1 MDDDFTNL
9 PRHQLGRRSDE
20 QLLAYMRDAHAA
32 GAQRAVADAYDLLVF
47 RHEKRLAYLLWKLP
61 ADRVPDLLQEVFLE
75 AFAAIVEG
83 KKIDNFS
90 AWTARVAHNTVAD
103 FWRGKDGRQLKT
115 DRSAAS
121 DDDDSGRR
129 AEGGEPID
137 DGDFGAF
144 EVHDLI
150 DQLLAERLPAH
161 REIIELYVIE
171 GRPAGEVAKATGES
185 ADNVY
190 QVAKRFRD
198 DLRRL
203 LNGEELDDNDDPGS
217 RREDRI

>member
-1 MDDDFTNL
+1 MDDDFTHL
-9 PRHQLGRRSDE
+9 PGHQLGRRSDE
-20 QLLAYMRDAHAA
+20 QLVAYMRDAHAA
-32 GAQRAVADAYDLLVF
+32 DAQRAVADAFDQLVF
-47 RHEKRLAYLLWKLP
+47 RHEKRLAYLLHKLP

-83 KKIDNFS
+83 RRIDSFS

-103 FWRGKDGRQLKT
+103 FWRGKEGRQLKT

-121 DDDDSGRR
+121 DDEPDGGRR
-129 AEGGEPID
+129 ADRGEPTD
-137 DGDFGAF
+137 DGDFGAA
-144 EVHDLI
+144 EVHQLI
-150 DQLLAERLPAH
+150 DLLLDRLKLPAH
-161 REIIELYVIE
+161 REIIELYVIQ

-185 ADNVY
+185 DDNVY

-203 LNGEELDDNDDPGS
+203 LRGEDIDDND
-217 RREDRI
+217 EDRI

>member
-1 MDDDFTNL
+1 MDDDFTYL
-9 PRHQLGRRSDE
+9 PGHQLGRRSDA

-32 GAQRAVADAYDLLVF
+32 DAQRAVADAFDQLLF
-47 RHEKRLAYLLWKLP
+47 RHEKRVAYLLHKLP

-75 AFAAIVEG
+75 AFAAIVDG
-83 KKIDNFS
+83 KRIDNFS

-103 FWRGKDGRQLKT
+103 FWRGKEGRQLKT

-121 DDDDSGRR
+121 DDDADGRR
-129 AEGGEPID
+129 ADRGEPTD
-137 DGDFGAF
+137 DGDFGAA
-144 EVHDLI
+144 EVHQLVDH
-150 DQLLAERLPAH
+150 LLARRSPAH
-161 REIIELYVIE
+161 REIIELYVIQ
-171 GRPAGEVAKATGES
+171 GRSAGEVAKATGES

-203 LNGEELDDNDDPGS
+203 LRGEDIDDND
-217 RREDRI
+217 EDRI